1 MGERIDSE
9 YIETVI
15 SSQRLLTQIVNLLA
29 DQDEQVRRIYA
40 DSRRDLEQLEDN
52 NRNGMYYNRARTR
65 RFSDMRNNY
74 DNYDNLNTAYYS
86 NINANTNNR
95 SANNNDNYDRAY
107 SRHLATPVTTRTEI
121 RQRRVVPVSRRRT
134 RDGEPITETNSSVN
148 LANLLATALMSEVG
162 GNLSPVVVRPS
173 DRVIA
178 QATETIPYSTLPEND
193 LVPACPISHETFS
206 ETSAVMRIR
215 ACGHYF
221 TPESLRTWFAGSVR
235 CPICRHDIR
244 TDLPNEHHVM
254 NDHDSEHE
262 AEDEA
267 EAEAGTGQDEASV
280 AGTGT
285 GQDGNLAESSPQPTS
300 TDTTMNDEAHGEE
313 HTFITGGNPMLEIM
327 NALRRDMEA
336 SGSANPSTLTYSID
350 VVPYTIS
357 PDLSGSSHD
366 ESNSGPN

>member
-15 SSQRLLTQIVNLLA
+15 SSRRLLTQIVNLLA

-65 RFSDMRNNY
+65 RFSDMHN
-74 DNYDNLNTAYYS
+74 NYDNLNTAYYS
-86 NINANTNNR
+86 NINNH
-95 SANNNDNYDRAY
+95 SANNNDDHAY

-178 QATETIPYSTLPEND
+178 QATETIPYSTLPGND

-206 ETSAVMRIR
+206 ETSAIMRIR

-221 TPESLRTWFAGSVR
+221 APESLRTWFASSVR

-244 TDLPNEHHVM
+244 TDLPNEHHVL

-267 EAEAGTGQDEASV
+267 SV
-280 AGTGT
+280 AGTG
-285 GQDGNLAESSPQPTS
+285 QAGNLAESSPQPTS

-313 HTFITGGNPMLEIM
+313 HTFITGGNPMVEIM

-336 SGSANPSTLTYSID
+336 SGSTNPSTLTYSID
-350 VVPYTIS
+350 VVPYTTS

-366 ESNSGPN
+366 ESNSGSN

>member
-86 NINANTNNR
+86 NINANTNTNNR

-173 DRVIA
+173 DRVIT
-178 QATETIPYSTLPEND
+178 QATETIPYSTLPGND

-221 TPESLRTWFAGSVR
+221 TPESLRTWFASSVR

-254 NDHDSEHE
+254 NDHDSEDE
-262 AEDEA
+262 AEDEV
-267 EAEAGTGQDEASV
+267 SV
-280 AGTGT
+280 AGT

-300 TDTTMNDEAHGEE
+300 TDTTMNDEAQGEE

-336 SGSANPSTLTYSID
+336 SGSVDPSTLTYSID
-350 VVPYTIS
+350 VVPYTMS

-366 ESNSGPN
+366 ESNSGSN